1 MANLLDKSRKIN
13 RLLQQSGGKPVDF
26 EEMATVLTKAINCNV
41 IF

>member
-13 RLLQQSGGKPVDF
+13 RLLQQSGGKPVD
-26 EEMATVLTKAINCNV
+26 EEMANVLTKAINCNV